1 MWLKGVAP
9 NRLDDHWVEWFPV
22 WAEQPRLQAARVDLL
37 GVRLTEDVWRM
48 ISSSE
53 EGYL

>member
-9 NRLDDHWVEWFPV
+9 NWLDDHWVEWFPV
-22 WAEQPRLQAARVDLL
+22 RAEPPGLQAARGDPL
-37 GVRLTEDVWRM
+37 GVRSTKDVWRM

>member
-1 MWLKGVAP
+1 MWLKGDAP

-22 WAEQPRLQAARVDLL
+22 RVEQPGLQAARVDLL
-37 GVRLTEDVWRM
+37 GVRLTEDVWGM
-48 ISSSE
+48 ISPSE